1 MERTRTRRNANVAD
15 ERGAGHPERPTR
27 TARNERKATSEGTK
41 AQEGEA
47 DDHWNTVFDGTDS
60 LTEQGLEG
68 PPPIDTTRDGGA
80 GNGADGNGRGST
92 VSEKSEEATV
102 AAMRHGCGGGDS
114 FGGYETRCE
123 EAAMR

>member
-1 MERTRTRRNANVAD
+1 MERTRTRRSANVAD
-15 ERGAGHPERPTR
+15 DDGAGHRDRPTR
-27 TARNERKATSEGTK
+27 TARNERQATSEGNK

-47 DDHWNTVFDGTDS
+47 DEHPNTVFDGTDS

-68 PPPIDTTRDGGA
+68 PPPIDTAGDGSF
-80 GNGADGNGRGST
+80 GNGADDDSRGST
-92 VSEKSEEATV
+92 ASEKSEEATV
-102 AAMRHGCGGGDS
+102 AAMRHGCEGGDS